1 MNSEQGQELVAYSVE
16 DLGGLWRWRVY
27 RAGGQV
33 VRQGA
38 EATEEA
44 AGRAACALVI
54 GLATRQ
60 AA

>member
-1 MNSEQGQELVAYSVE
+1 MNNELGQELVAYSVE

-27 RAGGQV
+27 EADGQMA
-33 VRQGA
+33 RQGA

-44 AGRAACALVI
+44 AGCAALALLF
-54 GLATRQ
+54 GLAVRQ